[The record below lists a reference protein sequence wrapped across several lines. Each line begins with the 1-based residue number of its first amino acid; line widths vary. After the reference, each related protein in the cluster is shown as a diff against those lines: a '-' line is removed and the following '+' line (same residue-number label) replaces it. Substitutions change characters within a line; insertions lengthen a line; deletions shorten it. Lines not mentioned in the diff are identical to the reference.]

1 MGKRHPEAWYAMEAQ
16 PKAGELAMMDSSVL
30 SKHSVTV
37 SIVLLAEY

>member
-16 PKAGELAMMDSSVL
+16 PQAGELAMMDSSVL
-30 SKHSVTV
+30 SKHSVI